1 MTRRTVEDFV
11 VTDMRSLMGFYF
23 TDDCQGPGGGTIA
36 STLDTLENIM
46 IDVVVVMAGNVGD
59 MIEEMAGA
67 MGDSG
72 MTLKPALVDQITE
85 ITDIVV
91 DQVPPV
97 ISDGFAVIGCPRI
110 SEAYYQIKS
119 PICCDV
125 VVSMYWVAC
134 ESLSSPLLSSPVR
147 SVWTDTRTVLLVLP
161 PAPSP
166 ALPRCLRSAL
176 RHGLLHAHRDDPN
189 DRFGRQGIPRHR
201 ARKPEKEGAG
211 R

>member
-1 MTRRTVEDFV
+1 LTWRTVEDIV

-36 STLDTLENIM
+36 STLETLENIM
-46 IDVVVVMAGNVGD
+46 IEVVVVMAGNMGD
-59 MIEEMAGA
+59 MIGEMAGS

-72 MTLKPALVDQITE
+72 MTLNPALVVQITE
-85 ITDIVV
+85 ITDIVAE
-91 DQVPPV
+91 QVPPV
-97 ISDGFAVIGCPRI
+97 ISDGFAVIGCARI

-134 ESLSSPLLSSPVR
+134 ESLLSSHLLLDR
-147 SVWTDTRTVLLVLP
+147 YGLTRAP
-161 PAPSP
+161 YCSCSPRPPSP
-166 ALPRCLRSAL
+166 ALPWCLRSAL

-189 DRFGRQGIPRHR
+189 DRFERQGIPRHR